1 MKRAWLALAAATL
14 QVAAK
19 GCGAP
24 AASRSPSHAASAL
37 TPGPAATPAEGED
50 FAADARLLYRIAACS
65 GHEPLPPG
73 LDPAILDAH
82 CEWLQRKMS
91 AYRSVYV
98 REAEPFLAALRPH
111 GMPTTV
117 VYPFGGGD
125 LLSALTTYPD
135 ATEITTISLEHGGDP
150 RRLRSLDNAELARG
164 LGRLRACMNQLLTL
178 DDSASDALM
187 RVERGGIPGQLAFFL
202 VGLAV
207 HGYEPVS
214 LRYFRLQ
221 PDGSLHY
228 LSKEEIAASDSRRA
242 QRLNRVWTAPDFSEA
257 FSNLELTFRA
267 VAPEGA
273 QAPLRIHRHIAAN
286 LSDPFLAPDGP
297 LLRHLERKGRVA
309 ALVKAASYLLWSQPF
324 GNIRNYL
331 IANADFTISDTTGIP
346 PRYAAGAGLVQETY
360 GSFEGTFIPASR
372 KESLAFQQLWRSQPK
387 RALPFRFG
395 YGDVHKHAHLLV
407 TRRVAGAPAPVARY
421 VSPPSPTPRVR

>member
-1 MKRAWLALAAATL
+1 MAAAAMLAAA
-14 QVAAK
+14 A
-19 GCGAP
+19 GCGSP
-24 AASRSPSHAASAL
+24 AVSRPSGGGSSPGVAQNTIPS
-37 TPGPAATPAEGED
+37 PAEGED

-65 GHEPLPPG
+65 GSEPLPPS
-73 LDPAILDAH
+73 LDRAVLDTH
-82 CEWLQRKMS
+82 CDWLKQKMD

-98 REAEPFLAALRPH
+98 REAEPFLAALKTP
-111 GMPTTV
+111 GLPTTV

-150 RRLRSLDNAELARG
+150 RRFKTLDNAELARG
-164 LGRLRACMNQLLTL
+164 LERLRRSMDQLLTL
-178 DDSASDALM
+178 NDSASDALM

-228 LSKEEIAASDSRRA
+228 LSREEIAAGDTTRA
-242 QRLNRVWTAPDFSEA
+242 QRLNRVWTAPDFSET
-257 FSNLELTFRA
+257 FSNLELAFRP
-267 VAPEGA
+267 VGA
-273 QAPLRIHRHIAAN
+273 GGAKGPLRIHRHIAAN
-286 LSDPFLAPDGP
+286 LSDPFLASDGP
-297 LLRHLERKGRVA
+297 VLRHLEKKGQVV

-324 GNIRNYL
+324 GNIRSYL
-331 IANADFTISDTTGIP
+331 IANADLTISDSTGIP

-360 GSFEGTFIPASR
+360 GTFEGTFIPASR
-372 KESLAFQQLWRSQPK
+372 KETRAFEELWKSQP
-387 RALPFRFG
+387 RRDLPFRFG
-395 YGDVHKHAHLLV
+395 YGDAHKHPHLLV
-407 TRRVAGAPAPVARY
+407 TRRGSPPAPAARQAAY
-421 VSPPSPTPRVR
+421 LSPPSPTPRDR